1 MRSVCARREDCTNV
15 TVACNDTFPS
25 CCFTTQVCLN
35 KLKYAIRNTEL
46 MDADFID
53 RRATSGWE
61 NVR

>member
-1 MRSVCARREDCTNV
+1 MDGFVELLITLTKTYNFFLLA
-15 TVACNDTFPS
+15 FL
-25 CCFTTQVCLN
+25 QVCLK

-61 NVR
+61 NIR

>member
-1 MRSVCARREDCTNV
+1 V
-15 TVACNDTFPS
+15 
-25 CCFTTQVCLN
+25 QVCLN